1 MSWLSKILREKWE
14 KVFTKVGLG
23 CEAERRCIDGLC
35 CFFFS
40 QISVHV
46 YVCLGN
52 KDGKESG
59 LTKSREDITQFHGL
73 VGIRH
78 AQRALGSKI
87 WNQVGSAAIELSWR
101 RRNNLLAEKSISCC
115 LEFGLSRDAA
125 GLACVQ
131 MCCIRYNGSSADSSE
146 SEDGEQ
152 HCEGSE

>member
-1 MSWLSKILREKWE
+1 MLWLSKSCVKKWE

-23 CEAERRCIDGLC
+23 CEAERRCIDGLY
-35 CFFFS
+35 FFF
-40 QISVHV
+40 
-46 YVCLGN
+46 L
-52 KDGKESG
+52 ESAFTSTCVKGTKMGEERG

-87 WNQVGSAAIELSWR
+87 WNQVGSVAIELSWR
-101 RRNNLLAEKSISCC
+101 RRNNLLAEKGISCC
-115 LEFGLSRDAA
+115 LELGLSGDAA

-131 MCCIRYNGSSADSSE
+131 MCCIRYNGGSADSSE

-152 HCEGSE
+152 HCEGCE